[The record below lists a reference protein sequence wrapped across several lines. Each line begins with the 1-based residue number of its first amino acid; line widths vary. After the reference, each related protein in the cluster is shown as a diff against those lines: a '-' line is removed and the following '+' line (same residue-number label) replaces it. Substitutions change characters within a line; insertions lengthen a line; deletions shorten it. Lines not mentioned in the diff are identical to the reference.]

1 MRKVVPEK
9 RQEHGTYGSGGER
22 AERVTA
28 RLGCDAGRGSVRLK
42 LEKWKLRSKTRE
54 GWIQ

>member
-1 MRKVVPEK
+1 MRKVVPE
-9 RQEHGTYGSGGER
+9 RMQEHGTYGSGGER
-22 AERVTA
+22 AEYVTD
-28 RLGCDAGRGSVRLK
+28 RLGCDAGRGSMRLK